1 MNFETKVKECD
12 LFGRPINF
20 FYNGNAE
27 YTTRWGCFVTGFV
40 VIAFMTMTSLKFV
53 EFFDETDPIEYFALK
68 GQDQTVPIDLTAIG
82 FTFAVEAIDEKIGS
96 I

>member
-1 MNFETKVKECD
+1 MSFTV
-12 LFGRPINF
+12 I
-20 FYNGNAE
+20 
-27 YTTRWGCFVTGFV
+27 VGFL
-40 VIAFMTMTSLKFV
+40 IMASLKFV